1 MFNYIKGVIGS
12 YGPNYISLENNGIG
26 YLIFVPNPY
35 VYQEDKEYTVY
46 IYNHVREEEYTLYG
60 FRSEQERDFFL
71 RLINVKGVG
80 PKLALPILASPVDS
94 IYDAIERENILYL
107 TKFPKVGD
115 KVARQIILDL
125 KGKLVKNDDLF
136 TNDGLDELMAVLES
150 LGYKKGDIKKILPQV
165 DASLSIE
172 QQIKDALKL
181 LMR

>member
-1 MFNYIKGVIGS
+1 MFSYIKGIVESLGT
-12 YGPNYISLENNGIG
+12 NYISLENNGIG
-26 YLIFVPNPY
+26 YMIYVPNPY
-35 VYQEDKEYTVY
+35 AYQLGKEFKVY
-46 IYNHVREEEYTLYG
+46 IYCHIREEEFTLYG
-60 FRSEQERDFFL
+60 FRNEEEKDLFL
-71 RLINVKGVG
+71 KLINVKGVG
-80 PKLALPILASPVDS
+80 PKLALPMLAGSVEA
-94 IYDAIERENILYL
+94 IYDAIERENLLYL

-136 TNDGLDELMAVLES
+136 TNDGLDELTAVLES

-165 DASLSIE
+165 DAGNPIE